1 MPIEQNGGATGWP
14 QSPGSVF
21 QAHLHVTHFS
31 FWEKESKKLKK
42 IIDFFHLFQ
51 NTVIKH
57 DVLISTTCNLN
68 N

>member
-1 MPIEQNGGATGWP
+1 MLIEQSGGATGWP

-31 FWEKESKKLKK
+31 FWEKESKKL
-42 IIDFFHLFQ
+42 IIDFFFHLFQ
-51 NTVIKH
+51 NTVIRR
-57 DVLISTTCNLN
+57 DVLISTTCSLN

>member
-31 FWEKESKKLKK
+31 FWEKESKKW

-51 NTVIKH
+51 NTVIKR
-57 DVLISTTCNLN
+57 DVLISTTCSLN